1 MKTMS
6 RDSQIILN
14 IMRYQDKIDAVISSV
29 DDESDVVNDKEKVEL
44 LIFYILKIFAMR
56 KNFSGKTK
64 KALTCFDDT
73 KGNMVLSGM
82 NFCYPTYSDS
92 EIVTFAMT
100 LSDPA
105 VRDELSKQYELCIK
119 ESLKYHGD

>member
-44 LIFYILKIFAMR
+44 LTFYILKIFAMR

-82 NFCYPTYSDS
+82 ISVLYS
-92 EIVTFAMT
+92 MH
-100 LSDPA
+100 LGH
-105 VRDELSKQYELCIK
+105 CI
-119 ESLKYHGD
+119 SGITITSFVYVFI

>member
-14 IMRYQDKIDAVISSV
+14 IMRYQDKIDAVI
-29 DDESDVVNDKEKVEL
+29 ESADTESEVSNDKEKVEL
-44 LIFYILKIFAMR
+44 LTFYILKIFAMR

-64 KALTCFDDT
+64 KALTCFDDE
-73 KGNMVLSGM
+73 KASMILAGL

-92 EIVTFAMT
+92 EIVTLAMS

-105 VRDELSKQYELCIK
+105 VRTELSKQYELCIK
-119 ESLKYHGD
+119 ESQKYHGE